1 MLLKFKRIFLN
12 LKKVVSVVLFYLFM
26 FSLVGE
32 SLANTINANTDT
44 IENND
49 LDLNDSIKANTTY
62 DISNNAVYTLNG

>member
-1 MLLKFKRIFLN
+1 MC
-12 LKKVVSVVLFYLFM
+12 LFYLFM

-62 DISNNAVYTLNG
+62 DITNMRCLYS